1 MTQAPALRR
10 QHPQN
15 TVFNSPINRM
25 ATGLNLLSLIA
36 SKKSSLL
43 WRYENMIFF
52 IFFLLTIIILIDIVT
67 D

>member
-1 MTQAPALRR
+1 
-10 QHPQN
+10 
-15 TVFNSPINRM
+15 M

-43 WRYENMIFF
+43 WRYKNMNFF
-52 IFFLLTIIILIDIVT
+52 IFFLLTIIILIDIIT